1 MCNAR
6 KVEGK
11 TMSTSLLIVD
21 DSSFSRHMIT
31 RALPPDWDVTVTE
44 AGGGLEALEFCQ
56 SRQFDVIFLDLTMPD
71 MDGLDVLLE
80 LKKRHYVSRVF
91 VLSADIQESSR
102 DIARERGAVDFL
114 PKPIEADKLLAM
126 LQRHEVV

>member
-1 MCNAR
+1 MA
-6 KVEGK
+6 
-11 TMSTSLLIVD
+11 TSLLIVD
-21 DSSFSRHMIT
+21 DSSFSRHMIE
-31 RALPPDWDVTVTE
+31 RALPQGWDVQVTE
-44 AGGGLEALEFCQ
+44 ASGGHEALEICQ
-56 SRQFDVIFLDLTMPD
+56 SRQFDLIFLDLTMPD

-80 LKKRHYVSRVF
+80 LQKRHYVSRVF